1 MPLPD
6 NIDASS
12 LVFSVLK
19 AGDLGAA
26 VRALLVNGA
35 ASVLEAGDMT
45 AKILTDAETARREDP
60 LKEDKALALSVQ
72 DAGEDELQRDTFR
85 QYVIVRVYDRF
96 CGYRNIRA
104 ARQALKEDL
113 FGFVGILVPTPGATS
128 TDRRKGVL
136 TLKFVGRTGH
146 RYDLNFAVEYEA
158 VSFLATVQQAEA
170 D

>member
-1 MPLPD
+1 MPLPE
-6 NIDASS
+6 NVDASS

-19 AGDLGAA
+19 AGTLGAA
-26 VRALLVNGA
+26 VRALLVDSAN
-35 ASVLEAGDMT
+35 SVLEAGDMT
-45 AKILTDAETARREDP
+45 AKILTDAETKRRNESITG
-60 LKEDKALALSVQ
+60 KALALAVQ

-85 QYVIVRVYDRF
+85 QYVVVRVYDRF

-104 ARQALKEDL
+104 VREALKEDL
-113 FGFVGILVPTPGATS
+113 FGFVGVLVPAPGDTS

-158 VSFLATVQQAEA
+158 VSFLATVQWTEV